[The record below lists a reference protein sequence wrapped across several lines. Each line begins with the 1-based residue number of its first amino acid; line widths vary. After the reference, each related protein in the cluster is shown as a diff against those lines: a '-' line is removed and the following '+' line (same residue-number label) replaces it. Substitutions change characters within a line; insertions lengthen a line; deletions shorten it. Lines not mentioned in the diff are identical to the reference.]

1 MSLLVAVWKGVYA
14 RSEYFLCLHDE
25 LFVNVYTY
33 CDSLY
38 ETNESTLFFGVQ
50 KHVTLSPRPQEDRHK
65 SLAFYVHQKFAAEV
79 KSVFR
84 SPSSQF
90 TLK

>member
-14 RSEYFLCLHDE
+14 RSEYFLGLHDE

-38 ETNESTLFFGVQ
+38 VTNERVPF
-50 KHVTLSPRPQEDRHK
+50 
-65 SLAFYVHQKFAAEV
+65 SLVCKNM
-79 KSVFR
+79 
-84 SPSSQF
+84 
-90 TLK
+90 